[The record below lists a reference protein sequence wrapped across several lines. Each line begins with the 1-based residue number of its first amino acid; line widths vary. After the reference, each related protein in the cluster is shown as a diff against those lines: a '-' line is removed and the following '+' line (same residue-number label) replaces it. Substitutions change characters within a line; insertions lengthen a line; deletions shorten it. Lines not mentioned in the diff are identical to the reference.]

1 MLPLAG
7 IPVGPGFFA
16 PLCAARGVRH
26 ASGPQSA
33 GRSDRRHADA
43 LRRALLHVAHSRQSD
58 QIKAGLAGLLLL
70 CASQS
75 RGGGRAAEDIWR
87 AMRTASLQP
96 REALRGFGARPLQVV
111 EAPALYAILLVIC
124 RRAGLRRVPELYLLP
139 FSGMNAYALGDAG
152 TACIS
157 VTGDLLRGLSRQE
170 IAGIFAHEVAHILHC
185 DGDAMNWAA
194 MVQQAIIELAS
205 RSGSRLLAHAPLLA
219 RLLTS
224 ALSRVREHAADLRA
238 LDLIEDRG
246 ALVDA
251 LCKLEVFHTGRAPAP
266 PPMGAYGSTALNSH
280 PETWERIAHLS

>member
-1 MLPLAG
+1 
-7 IPVGPGFFA
+7 
-16 PLCAARGVRH
+16 
-26 ASGPQSA
+26 
-33 GRSDRRHADA
+33 
-43 LRRALLHVAHSRQSD
+43 LRPALLHVAHSRQSE
-58 QIKAGLAGLLLL
+58 QIKAELAGLLLL
-70 CASQS
+70 CASQAY
-75 RGGGRAAEDIWR
+75 GGGKAAAEIWR
-87 AMRTASLQP
+87 TMQAAERRP
-96 REALRGFGARPLQVV
+96 HEALRGFGARPLQVV

-139 FSGMNAYALGDAG
+139 FSGMNAYALGNPDN
-152 TACIS
+152 ACIS
-157 VTGDLLRGLSRQE
+157 VTGDLLRGLSREE
-170 IAGIFAHEVAHILHC
+170 IAGIFAHEVAHILHR

-194 MVQQAIIELAS
+194 MMQQAIIDLAS
-205 RSGSRLLAHAPLLA
+205 RSGSRMLAHAPLLA

-266 PPMGAYGSTALNSH
+266 RPMGAYGSTALNSH